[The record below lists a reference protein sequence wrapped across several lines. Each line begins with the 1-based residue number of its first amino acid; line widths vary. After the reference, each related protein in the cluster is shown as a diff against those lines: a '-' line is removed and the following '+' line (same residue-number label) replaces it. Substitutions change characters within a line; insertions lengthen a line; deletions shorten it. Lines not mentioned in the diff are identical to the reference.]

1 MSISFTWP
9 ASSGSSCSLTAVD
22 FPVFIGSEETAIQLL
37 GGEKRVS
44 EWIQKEESTVGLF
57 LRPGDPM
64 SHEVKGK
71 RMETNNFL
79 IRVPRPRLPSS
90 SSSSSSSSSE
100 VLIPELVPPTFEGV
114 ISKTYVFDGMADF
127 SFLPTGIPVSID
139 GKFVKSF
146 LDGMESIEGST
157 VSSSTEPVVGSLSA
171 AESHWRHLSQNE
183 GNSSSM
189 IPRIVANAQ
198 DSAVASSSF
207 SWVERLNRHLNL
219 SPVNF
224 SNTDVPKE
232 YTYTGAS
239 VEQTSQVVEK
249 RLVHRESFSLKRAYY
264 DFENDKP
271 VPSEPLL
278 VSQALFNTDYSLEE
292 IIRKLKDAFMLR
304 PVWTLS
310 SLGIYLLMDMRI
322 FRMQLP
328 AVAYF
333 VRGGCFRNMWIRLG
347 FDPRLDSSSRLF
359 LMAECRI
366 PVHIWKLIP
375 EGDTQSQPQTAD
387 SKTAPS
393 KSEKTPITLKTTKG
407 VSAMKGSRASSSSKS
422 KSVAWAAANQGTDVS
437 NVNEENEVSNKNE
450 EKKEDIDGDVRVSGS
465 GSENEGALDEEIA
478 AGSLELSVPVEGAP
492 WPWTFWCGG
501 PLLRR
506 QGVQII
512 DLLWSPLGV
521 SHFFK
526 AAGFDH
532 GVGFIPAESTL
543 AKIPT
548 VAIGPRGIVMPIS
561 EESLVEAL
569 LYLPTTAVFSKNN
582 GWLTQNVTDQI
593 RRQVARDVFEYISTN
608 SPLTLKISSGGEGGG
623 GGGSGSASKGRRR
636 SQNKKRA
643 RREEEEE
650 E

>member
-1 MSISFTWP
+1 
-9 ASSGSSCSLTAVD
+9 
-22 FPVFIGSEETAIQLL
+22 
-37 GGEKRVS
+37 
-44 EWIQKEESTVGLF
+44 
-57 LRPGDPM
+57 
-64 SHEVKGK
+64 
-71 RMETNNFL
+71 
-79 IRVPRPRLPSS
+79 
-90 SSSSSSSSSE
+90 
-100 VLIPELVPPTFEGV
+100 
-114 ISKTYVFDGMADF
+114 
-127 SFLPTGIPVSID
+127 
-139 GKFVKSF
+139 
-146 LDGMESIEGST
+146 
-157 VSSSTEPVVGSLSA
+157 
-171 AESHWRHLSQNE
+171 
-183 GNSSSM
+183 
-189 IPRIVANAQ
+189 
-198 DSAVASSSF
+198 
-207 SWVERLNRHLNL
+207 
-219 SPVNF
+219 
-224 SNTDVPKE
+224 
-232 YTYTGAS
+232 
-239 VEQTSQVVEK
+239 
-249 RLVHRESFSLKRAYY
+249 
-264 DFENDKP
+264 
-271 VPSEPLL
+271 
-278 VSQALFNTDYSLEE
+278 
-292 IIRKLKDAFMLR
+292 
-304 PVWTLS
+304 
-310 SLGIYLLMDMRI
+310 
-322 FRMQLP
+322 
-328 AVAYF
+328 
-333 VRGGCFRNMWIRLG
+333 
-347 FDPRLDSSSRLF
+347 
-359 LMAECRI
+359 
-366 PVHIWKLIP
+366 
-375 EGDTQSQPQTAD
+375 
-387 SKTAPS
+387 
-393 KSEKTPITLKTTKG
+393 
-407 VSAMKGSRASSSSKS
+407 MKGSRASSSSKS
-422 KSVAWAAANQGTDVS
+422 KSVAWAAAIQGTDVS

-450 EKKEDIDGDVRVSGS
+450 ESKEDIDGDVRVSGS

-650 E
+650 EE